1 MVPPNRFE
9 SLSLSNDDRDGFL
22 LDKHALV
29 LTNIIDK
36 SVRLRNSNTKPDPL
50 QIRLKSPNLN

>member
-9 SLSLSNDDRDGFL
+9 SLSLSNDDRDDFL